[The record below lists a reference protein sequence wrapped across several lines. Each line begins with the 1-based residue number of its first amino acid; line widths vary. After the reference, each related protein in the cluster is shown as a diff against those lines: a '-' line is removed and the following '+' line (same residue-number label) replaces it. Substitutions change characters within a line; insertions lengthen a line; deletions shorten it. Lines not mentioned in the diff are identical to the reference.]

1 MSEGQE
7 NTTNETQ
14 ESQPVAQEDANV
26 DYKSLYL
33 DEVQNA
39 KKLRKRAQDAEFSIE
54 ENTKVRETQKVKQLR
69 EQEKFQELSENLQK
83 QLDDVSP
90 YKEKWESHE
99 SSRRDA
105 LLSKLP
111 EEDREGLQTESLKTL
126 EYIVSKIEASKPVN
140 PQHSP
145 GQSRNINSSPHKD
158 WTSMKP
164 DELRDNWD
172 NIVKAAIEKGKAKA
186 KDGRIKT

>member
-1 MSEGQE
+1 MNLTDEGVQMNE
-7 NTTNETQ
+7 ETQ
-14 ESQPVAQEDANV
+14 DTQDTQPVQESTTQIQDESV
-26 DYKSLYL
+26 DYKTLYL

-90 YKEKWESHE
+90 YREKWESHE
-99 SSRRDA
+99 SSRRDV

-111 EEDREGLQTESLKTL
+111 EEDRESLSQKDLDTL
-126 EYIVSKIEASKPVN
+126 EYIVKLKEESKPVN
-140 PQHSP
+140 PQH
-145 GQSRNINSSPHKD
+145 QANASRKVAIDKPYDQMNEDERRVWHED
-158 WTSMKP
+158 TMKNF
-164 DELRDNWD
+164 R
-172 NIVKAAIEKGKAKA
+172 
-186 KDGRIKT
+186 

>member
-14 ESQPVAQEDANV
+14 VSQPSAQEDANV

-39 KKLRKRAQDAEFSIE
+39 KKLRKRAQDAEVTIQDF
-54 ENTKVRETQKVKQLR
+54 TKQQETQKVKQLK
-69 EQEKFQELSENLQK
+69 EQEKYQELSENLQK

-99 SSRRDA
+99 ANRRES

-111 EEDREGLQTESLKTL
+111 EEDRESLQAESLKTL
-126 EYIVSKIEASKPVN
+126 EYIVSKLEDSKPVN
-140 PQHSP
+140 PQHAP
-145 GQSRNINSSPHKD
+145 GQSRNLNVKYGD
-158 WTSMKP
+158 WTTM
-164 DELRDNWD
+164 DEHERRANWND
-172 NIVKAAIEKGKAKA
+172 IVASAKN
-186 KDGRIKT
+186 KN

>member
-14 ESQPVAQEDANV
+14 ESQPSVSEDANV

-33 DEVQNA
+33 EEVQNA
-39 KKLRKRAQDAEFSIE
+39 KKLRKRAQDAELSVQE
-54 ENTKVRETQKVKQLR
+54 TTKERETQKVKQLK
-69 EQEKFQELSENLQK
+69 EQEKYQELSEKLQK

-99 SSRRDA
+99 SSRRDT

-111 EEDREGLQTESLKTL
+111 EEDREGLQAESLKTL
-126 EYIVSKIEASKPVN
+126 EYIVSKLEQSKPVN

-145 GQSRNINSSPHKD
+145 GQARNVKEVPKD
-158 WTSMKP
+158 WTTLSA
-164 DELRDNWD
+164 DEQRENWD
-172 NIVKAAIEKGKAKA
+172 AIVAAAVERSKS
-186 KDGRIKT
+186 

>member
-14 ESQPVAQEDANV
+14 VSQPSAQEDANV

-39 KKLRKRAQDAEFSIE
+39 KKLRKRAQDAEVTIQDF
-54 ENTKVRETQKVKQLR
+54 TKQQETQKVKQLK
-69 EQEKFQELSENLQK
+69 EQEKYQELSENLQK

-99 SSRRDA
+99 ANRRES

-111 EEDREGLQTESLKTL
+111 EEDREALSQKDLDTL
-126 EYIVSKIEASKPVN
+126 EYIVNLKQESKPSN
-140 PQHSP
+140 PAHTP
-145 GQSRNINSSPHKD
+145 GMSRASSID
-158 WTSMKP
+158 TSKPWGDMNDEERRAYYTEAAMKQ
-164 DELRDNWD
+164 
-172 NIVKAAIEKGKAKA
+172 GK
-186 KDGRIKT
+186 R

>member
-14 ESQPVAQEDANV
+14 ESQPIATEDANV

-83 QLDDVSP
+83 QLDAVTP
-90 YKEKWESHE
+90 YKERWETHE
-99 SSRRDA
+99 SSRREA

-111 EEDREGLQTESLKTL
+111 EEDREALSQKDLDTL
-126 EYIVSKIEASKPVN
+126 EYIVNLKQESKPSN
-140 PQHSP
+140 PAHTP
-145 GQSRNINSSPHKD
+145 GMSRNAQID
-158 WTSMKP
+158 TSISYSDMTEEQKRAYYA
-164 DELRDNWD
+164 ESAMRQ
-172 NIVKAAIEKGKAKA
+172 AGK
-186 KDGRIKT
+186 R

>member
-7 NTTNETQ
+7 NPTNETQ
-14 ESQPVAQEDANV
+14 ESQPIATEDANV

-39 KKLRKRAQDAEFSIE
+39 KKLRKRAQDAEFNIE
-54 ENTKVRETQKVKQLR
+54 ENTKARETQKVKQLK
-69 EQEKFQELSENLQK
+69 EQEKYQELSEKLQK
-83 QLDDVSP
+83 QLEDVSP

-99 SSRRDA
+99 STRIDT

-111 EEDREGLQTESLKTL
+111 EEDREGLQAESLKTL
-126 EYIVSKIEASKPVN
+126 EYIVSKLEQSKPVN

-145 GQSRNINSSPHKD
+145 GQSRNVKEVPKD
-158 WTSMKP
+158 WTTLSA
-164 DELRDNWD
+164 DEKRENWD
-172 NIVKAAIEKGKAKA
+172 AIVAAAVE
-186 KDGRIKT
+186 RSKT

>member
-7 NTTNETQ
+7 NPTNETQ
-14 ESQPVAQEDANV
+14 ESQPIATEDANV

-39 KKLRKRAQDAEFSIE
+39 KKLRKRAQDAEFNIE
-54 ENTKVRETQKVKQLR
+54 ENTKARETQKVKQLR
-69 EQEKFQELSENLQK
+69 EQEKYQELSENLQK
-83 QLDDVSP
+83 QLDDISP

-99 SSRRDA
+99 SSRRDI

-111 EEDREGLQTESLKTL
+111 EEDREGLQAESLKTL
-126 EYIVSKIEASKPVN
+126 EYIASKLEQGKPVN

-145 GQSRNINSSPHKD
+145 GQSRNVKEVPKD
-158 WTSMKP
+158 WTTLSP
-164 DELRDNWD
+164 DDQRENWD
-172 NIVKAAIEKGKAKA
+172 AIVSSAIE
-186 KDGRIKT
+186 RSKT

>member
-7 NTTNETQ
+7 NPVNEAQ
-14 ESQPVAQEDANV
+14 ESQTVAQDDANV

-39 KKLRKRAQDAEFSIE
+39 KKLRKRAQDAEVTIQE
-54 ENTKVRETQKVKQLR
+54 YTKQQETQKVKQLK
-69 EQEKFQELSENLQK
+69 EQEKYQELSENLQK

-99 SSRRDA
+99 ANRRES

-111 EEDREGLQTESLKTL
+111 EEDREALSQKDLDTL
-126 EYIVSKIEASKPVN
+126 EYIVNLKQESKPVN
-140 PQHSP
+140 PTHTP
-145 GQSRNINSSPHKD
+145 GVARDVQPVDVSD
-158 WTSMKP
+158 WKNMT
-164 DELRDNWD
+164 DEQRRAFYSDQAMRRAN
-172 NIVKAAIEKGKAKA
+172 K
-186 KDGRIKT
+186 R

>member
-7 NTTNETQ
+7 NPTNETQ
-14 ESQPVAQEDANV
+14 ESQPIATEDANV

-39 KKLRKRAQDAEFSIE
+39 KKLRKRAQDAEFNIE
-54 ENTKVRETQKVKQLR
+54 ENTKARETQKVKQLK
-69 EQEKFQELSENLQK
+69 EQEKYQELSEKLQK
-83 QLDDVSP
+83 QLEDVSP

-99 SSRRDA
+99 STRRDT

-111 EEDREGLQTESLKTL
+111 EEDREGLQAESLKTL
-126 EYIVSKIEASKPVN
+126 EYIVSKLEQSKPVN

-145 GQSRNINSSPHKD
+145 GQSRNVKEVPKD
-158 WTSMKP
+158 WTTLSA
-164 DELRDNWD
+164 DEKRENWD
-172 NIVKAAIEKGKAKA
+172 AIVAAAVE
-186 KDGRIKT
+186 RSKT

>member
-7 NTTNETQ
+7 NPTNETQ

-39 KKLRKRAQDAEFSIE
+39 KKLRKRAQDAEFNIE
-54 ENTKVRETQKVKQLR
+54 ENTKARETQKVKQLR

-111 EEDREGLQTESLKTL
+111 EEDRESLKTESLKTL
-126 EYIVSKIEASKPVN
+126 EYIVQKLEVSKPVN
-140 PQHSP
+140 PQHTP
-145 GQSRNINSSPHKD
+145 GQSRSVVDLPKGNKFETMDKD
-158 WTSMKP
+158 AMK
-164 DELRDNWD
+164 DNWGAVLD
-172 NIVKAAIEKGKAKA
+172 SYKNK
-186 KDGRIKT
+186 RN

>member
-14 ESQPVAQEDANV
+14 VSQPSAQEDANV

-39 KKLRKRAQDAEFSIE
+39 KKLRKRAQDAEVSIQDF
-54 ENTKVRETQKVKQLR
+54 TKQQETQKVKQLKK
-69 EQEKFQELSENLQK
+69 QEKFQELSENLQK
-83 QLDDVSP
+83 QLDDVTP

-99 SSRRDA
+99 SNRREH

-111 EEDREGLQTESLKTL
+111 EEDREGLQAESLKTL
-126 EYIVSKIEASKPVN
+126 EYIASKLEQSKPIN
-140 PQHSP
+140 PPHSP
-145 GQSRNINSSPHKD
+145 GQSRNVKEVPKD
-158 WTSMKP
+158 WTTLSA
-164 DELRDNWD
+164 DEQRENWD
-172 NIVKAAIEKGKAKA
+172 AIVAAAIKRSKN
-186 KDGRIKT
+186 